1 MSSGRGTRIEEDAA
15 EVASFGPFRLF
26 PAERRLER
34 DGAPVDVGGRALDIL
49 LELVKQAGKVVSK
62 AELMAAIWTD
72 ITVVEGA
79 LRTHIYN
86 LRRALGDG
94 VGGVR
99 YVTSVAGRGYC
110 FVAPVVV
117 GTRDATTHTATKS
130 SHGLP
135 PRLARM
141 AGRDDVV

>member
-1 MSSGRGTRIEEDAA
+1 MSSGRGKRSEGEAA

-26 PAERRLER
+26 PTERRLER
-34 DGAPVDVGGRALDIL
+34 DGVPVDVGGRALDIL

-72 ITVVEGA
+72 ITVGE
-79 LRTHIYN
+79 
-86 LRRALGDG
+86 
-94 VGGVR
+94 GGVR

-110 FVAPVVV
+110 FVAPVVLSP
-117 GTRDATTHTATKS
+117 REATSHAARKS

-141 AGRDDVV
+141 AG